1 MNTDE
6 TLEALRGGLVVSCQ
20 AYPGEPMRDP
30 GTMARVAESAAL
42 GGAAGIRAQGTADLS
57 RIRSATPLPLI
68 GLIKDGSEGVVITPT
83 LDHALAV
90 ARTGAEVVALDATGR
105 ARPDGSTLAGI
116 VRAVHEETGALV
128 MADVATTEEG
138 LAAEEAGADIV
149 ATTLAGHTPYTH
161 RTEGPDLDLV
171 GELSARLER
180 PLVAEGRF
188 DDPDQV
194 ARAFRRGAFAVVV
207 GTAITHPITLTRR
220 FVAASTHRG

>member
-1 MNTDE
+1 MNDE
-6 TLEALRGGLVVSCQ
+6 VLKALQGGVVVSCQ

-30 GTMARVAESAAL
+30 ETMARVAESAAL
-42 GGAAGIRAQGTADLS
+42 GGAAGIRAQGTDDLS
-57 RIRSATPLPLI
+57 RIRPVTSLPLI
-68 GLIKDGSEGVVITPT
+68 GLIKDGTEGIVITPT
-83 LDHALAV
+83 LEHALAV
-90 ARTGAEVVALDATGR
+90 ARTGADVVALDATGR
-105 ARPDGSTLAGI
+105 ARPDGSTFAEV

-128 MADVATTEEG
+128 MADVATADEG

-171 GELSARLER
+171 AGLSARLER

-188 DDPDQV
+188 DDPGHV
-194 ARAFRRGAFAVVV
+194 SRAFRLGAFAVVV

-220 FVAASTHRG
+220 FVAASTRGD

>member
-1 MNTDE
+1 MNTNE
-6 TLEALRGGLVVSCQ
+6 VLEALRGGLVVSCQ

-30 GTMARVAESAAL
+30 DTMARVAESAAL
-42 GGAAGIRAQGTADLS
+42 GGAAGVRAQGMADLS
-57 RIRSATPLPLI
+57 RIRSATLLPLI
-68 GLIKDGSEGVVITPT
+68 GLIKDGNEGVVITPT
-83 LDHALAV
+83 LEHALAV
-90 ARTGAEVVALDATGR
+90 ARTGTDVVALDATGR
-105 ARPDGSTLAGI
+105 ARPDGSTLAEI

-128 MADVATTEEG
+128 MADVSTAGEG
-138 LAAEEAGADIV
+138 LAAEEAGADLV

-171 GELSARLER
+171 EDLSERLEC

-194 ARAFRRGAFAVVV
+194 SRAFRRGAFAVAV

-220 FVAASTHRG
+220 FVAASTRGG